1 MKVLLTFLC
10 ALLLLIGPPV
20 YAGSEQE
27 NLVAEAAAFYGQKR
41 YAEAA
46 ALLEPGFSNRE
57 LQDVLAGTKRKGK
70 SKLFARFQRPSN
82 HSR

>member
-1 MKVLLTFLC
+1 MRFSLSKNLKPKNSEP
-10 ALLLLIGPPV
+10 ALV
-20 YAGSEQE
+20 Y
-27 NLVAEAAAFYGQKR
+27 
-41 YAEAA
+41 
-46 ALLEPGFSNRE
+46 PGFSNRE